1 MKKKLIVILSILIIA
16 LIAALPASA
25 DGEDYHC
32 GMGEAMSAIQAFTVG
47 SSVVNVDSS
56 VKMAGLGGGVAN
68 CRVHVASAL
77 LGLPTTYTFHSS
89 EYFAIGI
96 NWLSGYKNSEISRQE
111 AIDGL
116 NSIEDRIYIGPV
128 GGPLVEVDLIYSA
141 FKNVY
146 RNDSVAVYQTRHYLA
161 HLEPGE
167 YEVYWET
174 QPFGLSATTF
184 INVLP

>member
-1 MKKKLIVILSILIIA
+1 MKTKLIVILSIIIA
-16 LIAALPASA
+16 LTAAFPASA
-25 DGEDYHC
+25 GDEDYHC
-32 GMGEAMSAIQAFTVG
+32 GMGEAVSALQAFTVG
-47 SSVVNVDSS
+47 SSVLNVNSS
-56 VKMAGLGGGVAN
+56 NKMAGLGGGIAN

-77 LGLPTTYTFHSS
+77 LGLPTTYTFQSS
-89 EYFAIGI
+89 EYFLIGI
-96 NWLSGYKNSEISRQE
+96 NWLNGYKNNEVSRLE
-111 AIDGL
+111 AIAGIS
-116 NSIEDRIYIGPV
+116 SIEDRVFLGPV
-128 GGPLVEVDLIYSA
+128 GGPLVEVELMHSA

-146 RNDSVAVYQTRHYLA
+146 RNDSIAVYQTRHYLA

>member
-16 LIAALPASA
+16 LIATLPASA
-25 DGEDYHC
+25 DDEDYHC
-32 GMGEAMSAIQAFTVG
+32 GMGEAMSALQSFTVG
-47 SSVVNVDSS
+47 TSVVNRNSS
-56 VKMAGLGGGVAN
+56 IKMAGLGGGVAN

-77 LGLPTTYTFHSS
+77 LGFPTTYTFHSS
-89 EYFAIGI
+89 EYFLIGI
-96 NWLSGYKNSEISRQE
+96 NWVSPYKNAEISRQE
-111 AIDGL
+111 AIASIR
-116 NSIEDRIYIGPV
+116 SIEDRIFLGPV
-128 GGPLVEVDLIYSA
+128 GGELEEVEVIHSA

-146 RNDSVAVYQTRHYLA
+146 RNGSIYLYQTRHYLA